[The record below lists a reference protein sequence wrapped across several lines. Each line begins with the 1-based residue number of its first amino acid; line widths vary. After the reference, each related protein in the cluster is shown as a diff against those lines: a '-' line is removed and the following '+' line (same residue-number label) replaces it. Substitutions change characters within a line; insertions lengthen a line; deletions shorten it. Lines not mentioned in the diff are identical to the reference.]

1 MLEKEKEKV
10 MCEIGLKE
18 DIPPSVNLKLRSI
31 LKNLRASQS
40 ELHFI
45 LRDKFSPRKFWFH
58 NIIMSNHA
66 DRKTIV
72 CEVFENQRYYPLGG
86 WSDAVLPLDWE
97 VIYSLFVLFKEN
109 LSISL
114 FSSQLLH
121 NSAPHIHY

>member
-1 MLEKEKEKV
+1 
-10 MCEIGLKE
+10 
-18 DIPPSVNLKLRSI
+18 
-31 LKNLRASQS
+31 
-40 ELHFI
+40 
-45 LRDKFSPRKFWFH
+45 
-58 NIIMSNHA
+58 MSNHA